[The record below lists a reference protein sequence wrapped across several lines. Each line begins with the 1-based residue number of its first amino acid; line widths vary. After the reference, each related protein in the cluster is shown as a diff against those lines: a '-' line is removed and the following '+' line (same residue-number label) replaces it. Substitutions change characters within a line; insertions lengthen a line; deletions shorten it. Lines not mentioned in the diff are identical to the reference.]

1 MTAAASASRPPFV
14 PGTGVVR
21 LTVEGP
27 RGRADLAVPVATTVS
42 ALLLALGPKLPDGQS
57 GEQGGGQ
64 GGDQGG
70 DDFTTWT
77 LQRLGE
83 EPLAPDATPYSAG
96 LRHGEVLQLRP
107 AHDPLPGFAY
117 DDAADGIART
127 VQGRSDRWRPE
138 LTRAMTLVVACLA
151 LVGLTA
157 AVLRTGAGRA
167 PSVLA
172 GCVAVLL
179 ALACTQDNRTP
190 PDRAARIVAGSAAC
204 LFAALGGFTALHG
217 PAALLSPDHED
228 VLLGSAY
235 PAVIAVLLLF
245 SGRLPA
251 VLPAAVCT
259 VAVLTAVC
267 AGLVTARDWT
277 VAQAVS
283 VVAVA
288 VVLLGHWMPWMALR
302 AARLRV
308 PQLPHNSEELQ
319 QDIAAEPAERIARR
333 VAVAEVWL
341 DVTAIGTAAVATVAT
356 GLLARQDGWSAT
368 TLALVLGAA
377 MLLRAWSQN
386 GVWQRGPSL
395 LGGAASL
402 TLVAVHGPAGL
413 SWHITSAVLLLAAA
427 VALLNAARRPPTARL
442 LPVWG
447 RLGEILELVVAL
459 ALLPLLL
466 QVLGAY
472 AHVRSMTG

>member
-42 ALLLALGPKLPDGQS
+42 ALLLALGLKLPDGQS
-57 GEQGGGQ
+57 GDQ
-64 GGDQGG
+64 GGDQGGEQGG

-83 EPLAPDATPYSAG
+83 EPLAPDDTPYSVG

-107 AHDPLPGFAY
+107 AHDPLPGFAF

-138 LTRAMTLVVACLA
+138 LTRAMTVATACLV

-157 AVLRTGAGRA
+157 AALRTGAGRA
-167 PSVLA
+167 PSVVA
-172 GCVAVLL
+172 DCVAVLL
-179 ALACTQDNRTP
+179 ALACTQDHRTP

-235 PAVIAVLLLF
+235 PLVIAVLLLF
-245 SGRLPA
+245 GGRLPTL
-251 VLPAAVCT
+251 LPAAVCT
-259 VAVLTAVC
+259 VAVLTAGC
-267 AGLVTARDWT
+267 AGLLMARDWT
-277 VAQAVS
+277 PAQAVA

-288 VVLLGHWMPWMALR
+288 VIILGHWMPWTALR

-308 PQLPHNSEELQ
+308 PQLPNNSEELQ
-319 QDIAAEPAERIARR
+319 RDIAAEPAERIARR

-341 DVTAIGTAAVATVAT
+341 GVTAIGTATFGTMAS
-356 GLLARQDGWSAT
+356 GLLAHRHGWSAT
-368 TLALVLGAA
+368 MLALVIGAA
-377 MLLRAWSQN
+377 LLLRAWSQI
-386 GVWQRGPSL
+386 GAWQRGPSL

-402 TLVAVHGPAGL
+402 TLVAVYGPTDL
-413 SWHITSAVLLLAAA
+413 SWRIGSAVVLLASA
-427 VALLNAARRPPTARL
+427 VALLNAVRRPPTARL

-447 RLGEILELVVAL
+447 RLGEILELFVAL

-472 AHVRSMTG
+472 AHIRSMTG

>member
-42 ALLLALGPKLPDGQS
+42 ALLLALGPKLPD
-57 GEQGGGQ
+57 
-64 GGDQGG
+64 DQG
-70 DDFTTWT
+70 DDSATWT

-83 EPLAPDATPYSAG
+83 EPLAPDDTPYSAG

-107 AHDPLPGFAY
+107 AHDPLPGFAF
-117 DDAADGIART
+117 DDVADGIART

-138 LTRAMTLVVACLA
+138 LTRAMTLAVACLA
-151 LVGLTA
+151 LGGLTA
-157 AVLRTGAGRA
+157 AALRTGVGRA
-167 PSVLA
+167 PSVVA

-179 ALACTQDNRTP
+179 ALACLQDNRTP
-190 PDRAARIVAGSAAC
+190 ADRAARIVAGSGAC
-204 LFAALGGFTALHG
+204 LFAALGGITALHG
-217 PAALLSPDHED
+217 PAALLSPGYED
-228 VLLGSAY
+228 VLLGAAY
-235 PAVIAVLLLF
+235 PVVIAVLLLF
-245 SGRLPA
+245 GGRLPA
-251 VLPAAVCT
+251 LLPAAVCT
-259 VAVLTAVC
+259 IATLTAVC
-267 AGLVTARDWT
+267 AGLVMARDWT
-277 VAQAVS
+277 AAQAVT

-308 PQLPHNSEELQ
+308 PQLPHDSEELQ
-319 QDIAAEPAERIARR
+319 RDIAAEPAERIARR

-341 DVTAIGTAAVATVAT
+341 DVTAIGTAAVATAAT
-356 GLLARQDGWSAT
+356 GLLAHQDGWGAT

-377 MLLRAWSQN
+377 MLLRAWSQI

-402 TLVAVHGPAGL
+402 TLVAIYGPAGL
-413 SWHITSAVLLLAAA
+413 FWHIGSVLLLLSAA
-427 VALLNAARRPPTARL
+427 VGLLNAARRPPTARL

-447 RLGEILELVVAL
+447 RLGEVLELVVAL

>member
-1 MTAAASASRPPFV
+1 MTAAAPASRPPFV
-14 PGTGVVR
+14 SGTGAVR

-27 RGRADLAVPVATTVS
+27 RGRADLAVPVGTTVS
-42 ALLLALGPKLPDGQS
+42 ALLLALGPKLP
-57 GEQGGGQ
+57 
-64 GGDQGG
+64 GDQ
-70 DDFTTWT
+70 DDHSTTWT

-83 EPLAPDATPYSAG
+83 EPLAPDDTPYSAG

-107 AHDPLPGFAY
+107 AHDPLPGFAF
-117 DDAADGIART
+117 DDAADGVAQT

-138 LTRAMTLVVACLA
+138 LTRAMTVVAACLA
-151 LVGLTA
+151 LAGLTA
-157 AVLRTGAGRA
+157 AALRTGDGRA
-167 PSVLA
+167 PSVVA
-172 GCVAVLL
+172 DCVAVLL
-179 ALACTQDNRTP
+179 ALVCTQDHRTT
-190 PDRAARIVAGSAAC
+190 PDRAARIVAGTAAC
-204 LFAALGGFTALHG
+204 LFAALGGITALHG
-217 PAALLSPDHED
+217 PAAVLAPDHEE

-235 PAVIAVLLLF
+235 TVVIAVLLLF
-245 SGRLPA
+245 GGRLPA
-251 VLPAAVCT
+251 LLPAAVCT
-259 VAVLTAVC
+259 VAALTALC
-267 AGLVTARDWT
+267 AGLLMARDWT
-277 VAQAVS
+277 VAQAVA

-288 VVLLGHWMPWMALR
+288 TVVLSHWMPWTALR

-308 PQLPHNSEELQ
+308 PQLPHDSDELQ
-319 QDIAAEPAERIARR
+319 RDIAPEPAERIARR

-341 DVTAIGTAAVATVAT
+341 GITAIGTAAVGTVAS
-356 GLLARQDGWSAT
+356 GLLAHQHGWSAT

-377 MLLRAWSQN
+377 LLLRAWSQI

-402 TLVAVHGPAGL
+402 TLVAVYGPDGL
-413 SWHITSAVLLLAAA
+413 FWHIGSAVLLLAAT

-447 RLGEILELVVAL
+447 RLGEIIELLVAL